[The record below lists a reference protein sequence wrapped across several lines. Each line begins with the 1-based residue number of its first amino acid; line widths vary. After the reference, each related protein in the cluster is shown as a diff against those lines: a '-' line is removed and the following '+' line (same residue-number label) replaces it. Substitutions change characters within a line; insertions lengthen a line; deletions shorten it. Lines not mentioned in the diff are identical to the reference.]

1 MAATDVIAFAALRRH
16 EGLLSV
22 DALQKL
28 EGRRMT
34 ALGRPRRT
42 GPRRS
47 NLYRLCNR
55 ERILQFDAEV
65 THGAVHL
72 RMAKQ

>member
-1 MAATDVIAFAALRRH
+1 MAATDVIAFVALRRH

-34 ALGRPRRT
+34 SVGGSCIASVIDELGFVPLSKT
-42 GPRRS
+42 G
-47 NLYRLCNR
+47 
-55 ERILQFDAEV
+55 AE
-65 THGAVHL
+65 L
-72 RMAKQ
+72 LFELI